1 MSTTIPSSTAQ
12 TPTTPH
18 EAADALF
25 AAMDALQV
33 LLDRET
39 ALVRA
44 GHLREAR
51 PLEQE
56 KSDLARR
63 YYEAVRH
70 VDAFGRT
77 FAETAPALL
86 ADLRQRHERFRTLL
100 QGNLTVLATAHAV
113 SEGIMRGVA
122 AELTRKTSPQVYG
135 AGGRPAH
142 ADGRTT
148 QPLTVSRS
156 L

>member
-1 MSTTIPSSTAQ
+1 MSTTIPSASAQ
-12 TPTTPH
+12 TATTPH

-25 AAMDALQV
+25 AAMDALQI

-63 YYEAVRH
+63 YYEAVRR
-70 VDAFGRT
+70 VDAFGRA
-77 FAETAPALL
+77 FAETAPTLL
-86 ADLRQRHERFRTLL
+86 ADLRQRHERFRALL
-100 QGNLTVLATAHAV
+100 QSNLAVLATAHAV

-122 AELTRKTSPQVYG
+122 AELTRKTSPQVYC

-148 QPLTVSRS
+148 QPLAVSRT

>member
-1 MSTTIPSSTAQ
+1 MSTTTSSSTAP
-12 TPTTPH
+12 TPATPY
-18 EAADALF
+18 EAADALL
-25 AAMDALQV
+25 AAMDALQI
-33 LLDRET
+33 LLERET

-44 GHLREAR
+44 GQLREAR
-51 PLEQE
+51 PLEQA

-63 YYEAVRH
+63 YYEAVRQ
-70 VDAFGRT
+70 VDAFGRA
-77 FAETAPALL
+77 FADTAPTLL

-122 AELTRKTSPQVYG
+122 AELTRKASPQVYG

-142 ADGRTT
+142 SDGRAT
-148 QPLTVSRS
+148 QPLTVSRT